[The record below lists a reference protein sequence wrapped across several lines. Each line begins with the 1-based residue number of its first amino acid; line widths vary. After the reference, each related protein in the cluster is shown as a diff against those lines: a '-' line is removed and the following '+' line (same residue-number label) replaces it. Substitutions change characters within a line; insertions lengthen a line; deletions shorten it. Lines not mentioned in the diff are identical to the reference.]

1 MLGHNLGAPMRKLPP
16 LSLAGLMLLCACVGC
31 DPIINIAGANFPS
44 WLFCAIVG
52 GIVAIAFR
60 PVFVTLGIEPYLW
73 PLPAVYIAL
82 AVLTACIVYLTFF
95 RS

>member
-1 MLGHNLGAPMRKLPP
+1 MRKPSS
-16 LSLAGLMLLCACVGC
+16 LSIAGLMLLCACVGC
-31 DPIINIAGANFPS
+31 DPIINIAGANFPA

-82 AVLTACIVYLTFF
+82 AVLAACVVYLAFF
-95 RS
+95 RI

>member
-1 MLGHNLGAPMRKLPP
+1 MRSFATQSSRLALSIATTLTLG
-16 LSLAGLMLLCACVGC
+16 GC
-31 DPIINIAGANFPS
+31 DPIINIAGANFPA

-73 PLPAVYIAL
+73 PLPAVYIAH
-82 AVLTACIVYLTFF
+82 AVLAACMVYLIFF
-95 RS
+95 RI

>member
-1 MLGHNLGAPMRKLPP
+1 MLGHNRGSMRKPSS
-16 LSLAGLMLLCACVGC
+16 LSLAGLMLLCACGGC
-31 DPIINIAGANFPS
+31 DPIINIAGANFPA

-52 GIVAIAFR
+52 GIVAIASR

-82 AVLTACIVYLTFF
+82 AVLAACMVYLIFF
-95 RS
+95 RI